1 LLGFRVPGDPASITE
16 AELKAWQEEGVID
29 YLGPAADVRPM
40 VAEADCVV
48 LPSAYREGVPRSLLE
63 AGAMGK
69 PLITTDAI
77 GCREAVEDGVTG
89 ILCTRGSAPALAEA
103 MQRMIDLGPEGRK
116 AFGERGRARMELL
129 FDDRIVH
136 NSYRKAL
143 RGAGVIPESV

>member
-1 LLGFRVPGDPASITE
+1 
-16 AELKAWQEEGVID
+16 
-29 YLGPAADVRPM
+29 M